1 MRKLGYKI
9 ELRTERMY
17 NEGFI
22 IVTIIGEQI
31 KVEGVLTE
39 DYITSE
45 ENGDLITII
54 IHEYDV
60 DIMGFNYELKFSI
73 NREQF
78 QLPYEFYGEFE
89 KDDDKDDMFLKLKTI
104 QKINNLSHYERLL
117 ERFKKEK
124 NIIF

>member
-45 ENGDLITII
+45 ENGDIITII

-78 QLPYEFYGEFE
+78 QLPYEFDKFE

>member
-45 ENGDLITII
+45 ENGDIITII

-78 QLPYEFYGEFE
+78 DKFE

>member
-45 ENGDLITII
+45 ENGDIITII

-89 KDDDKDDMFLKLKTI
+89 KV
-104 QKINNLSHYERLL
+104 LSQNPG
-117 ERFKKEK
+117 K
-124 NIIF
+124 NFYLDGVHPTAEGHQIMADIVLSALQGF